1 MEGKEGK
8 QRKTGTKIV
17 EGKELNEGWF
27 EGPKGIKKTESK
39 DRSKRKGKNT
49 WHGESLT
56 ILPGAHPFWC
66 RIPVGCRLDTSFRP
80 LEWGGVPILIIIS

>member
-27 EGPKGIKKTESK
+27 EGTKGIKKTQGMEK
-39 DRSKRKGKNT
+39 
-49 WHGESLT
+49 
-56 ILPGAHPFWC
+56 A
-66 RIPVGCRLDTSFRP
+66 
-80 LEWGGVPILIIIS
+80 